1 MAFYDNVA
9 NFIKKFEGY
18 SSKPYWDVNA
28 YRLGYGSDTITLPDG
43 TFRKVVKTDVT
54 TREMA
59 EKDIARRIKQDFEPV
74 VKRQIGDAYNKLP
87 EPARTALLSIAYNY
101 GSITK
106 PAIRESAK
114 TGDVNKLADAI
125 VTSTYND
132 NKKLPPKQQ
141 ELLRGRRKEEADYAK
156 STFTQVTEAINEGVQ
171 KGVDTIKEHPA
182 ITIGITV
189 AVMVALFI
197 IYKTLIKKK

>member
-114 TGDVNKLADAI
+114 
-125 VTSTYND
+125 
-132 NKKLPPKQQ
+132 